1 MTNETI
7 IVNTPEHNTPAVASP
22 TPVVSPPDGKPVAS
36 SNTTKAVRVLEK
48 AEFEMGR
55 PRQIVDAGLLGV
67 CIAFLVAF
75 LSASMDAH
83 LNDAA
88 IAFGVA
94 LPLIGWGFLQAAL
107 KANPTVKGWLVLEA
121 LLIGAWVAEGIGELA
136 AYIGILCVL
145 WHFSSA
151 AFLAALLASLFV
163 LVIVPFFSFIGLL
176 IYALIN
182 AKELA
187 KQQQAETSTS
197 PTTVAQPGQ
206 PPVSTLANP

>member
-1 MTNETI
+1 MMNETSM
-7 IVNTPEHNTPAVASP
+7 VNTPEHNTPAVVSP
-22 TPVVSPPDGKPVAS
+22 TLAASPPDEKPVAA

-55 PRQIVDAGLLGV
+55 PRQIVDAGLLGM

-75 LSASMDAH
+75 LSTSMDAH

-107 KANPTVKGWLVLEA
+107 KADPTVKGWLLLEA
-121 LLIGAWVAEGIGELA
+121 LLIGAWVAEGMGELA

-151 AFLAALLASLFV
+151 ASLAALLASIFV
-163 LVIVPFFSFIGLL
+163 LIIVPFFSFIGLL
-176 IYALIN
+176 LYALIN
-182 AKELA
+182 VKKLA
-187 KQQQAETSTS
+187 KQQQATTSTS
-197 PTTVAQPGQ
+197 SATVAQPGQ
-206 PPVSTLANP
+206 TPASTSTNS